1 MDNPETKQ
9 KALLGTTHRTRT
21 NKTKKHRLAVPASYK
36 TNEQNMVS
44 IICLSLINQK
54 SFALIGMKP
63 LLCQIIKICMA
74 IVIFFKTNVEMK
86 IENINSRM

>member
-9 KALLGTTHRTRT
+9 KALLGTIHRTTT
-21 NKTKKHRLAVPASYK
+21 NKTKNTDWRFL
-36 TNEQNMVS
+36 
-44 IICLSLINQK
+44 LLIRQMNK
-54 SFALIGMKP
+54 
-63 LLCQIIKICMA
+63 MA